1 MVVVGMELAS
11 GMGTKSSFIW
21 FAVFASQELGTCLEG
36 RAPSI
41 LMGCKGASDEL
52 GVASLLLCLCFLF
65 SCQSYYSRKRNHLLK
80 KTFFYV
86 FLDHLLNEVRQ
97 LGLLSLVFHC

>member
-65 SCQSYYSRKRNHLLK
+65 FLSKLLLK
-80 KTFFYV
+80 EKKSSSKKDLFYV